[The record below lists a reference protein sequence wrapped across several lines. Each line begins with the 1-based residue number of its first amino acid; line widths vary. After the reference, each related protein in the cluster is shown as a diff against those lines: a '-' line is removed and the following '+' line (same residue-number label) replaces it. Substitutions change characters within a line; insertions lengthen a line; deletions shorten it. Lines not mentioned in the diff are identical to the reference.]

1 MVYLIIHPSHFR
13 YVPDIVSCC
22 CLAASVMGITFATP
36 YATHYTLPGAV
47 PVIAGVSTSVAY
59 EHNAIA
65 FSKKKELNTIE
76 KRFISLA
83 RAKISDS
90 PSLHPLTG
98 AQWQQLRDEKHEM
111 NGSWI

>member
-1 MVYLIIHPSHFR
+1 M
-13 YVPDIVSCC
+13 
-22 CLAASVMGITFATP
+22 
-36 YATHYTLPGAV
+36 PGAV
-47 PVIAGVSTSVAY
+47 PVNHGVSTSVAY

-90 PSLHPLTG
+90 PSLQPLRG
-98 AQWQQLRDEKHEM
+98 AQWQQLREEKHEM
-111 NGSWI
+111 NGD